1 MIEPN
6 NIYLM
11 DCLDG
16 MKLMEDKSVDVC
28 FTSPPY
34 NDTGKDGG
42 SHQKYVDVETR
53 DDWFEWQCQIID
65 EMLRLTKKYVLYNV
79 QPIQN
84 NKQDVYKLIG
94 QYSNKI
100 HTILIWNKPQSQPCG
115 NPHKISN
122 YYEFILVMSNT
133 GGVDVNSDFYKNVI
147 TKGGNKDTQYAKI
160 HKAVMSKELCDEIIR
175 EFTKP
180 NDIVL
185 DPFSG
190 LGTTALSCKEQGRR
204 YIGFEI
210 YQLYYEKSLDRLQ
223 GIQNNGQ
230 TSLFVSFDEE
240 QTTLL

>member
-1 MIEPN
+1 MITPN
-6 NIYLM
+6 DIYLM
-11 DCLDG
+11 DCLEG
-16 MKLMEDKSVDVC
+16 MKQMEDDSVDVC

-42 SHQKYVDVETR
+42 THQKYLNIETR
-53 DDWFEWQCQIID
+53 NDWYEWQCEVID
-65 EMLRLTKKYVLYNV
+65 EMLRVSKRYVIYNV

-84 NKQDVYKLIG
+84 NKNDVYRLIG
-94 QYSNKI
+94 HYADKI
-100 HTILIWNKPQSQPCG
+100 HTILVWNKTQSQPCG

-122 YYEFILVMSNT
+122 YYEFIIVMSLV

-160 HKAVMSKELCDEIIR
+160 HKAVMSKEICDEIIK

-180 NDIVL
+180 NDVVL

-190 LGTTALSCKEQGRR
+190 MGTTALSCKEQGRQ

-210 YQLYYEKSLDRLQ
+210 FPLYYEKSKDRLK
-223 GIQNNGQ
+223 GIQMNGQ
-230 TSLFVSFDEE
+230 TSLITQFENIELFGD
-240 QTTLL
+240 